1 MKIAKFQHTVSLLE
15 ENIIELS
22 FNKKTSINTEGKL
35 KVKYCDEE
43 QIVDN
48 LPIVC

>member
-1 MKIAKFQHTVSLLE
+1 MKIAKFQHTVTLLE

-22 FNKKTSINTEGKL
+22 FNKKQVLIPKEKM

-43 QIVDN
+43 QIVEN